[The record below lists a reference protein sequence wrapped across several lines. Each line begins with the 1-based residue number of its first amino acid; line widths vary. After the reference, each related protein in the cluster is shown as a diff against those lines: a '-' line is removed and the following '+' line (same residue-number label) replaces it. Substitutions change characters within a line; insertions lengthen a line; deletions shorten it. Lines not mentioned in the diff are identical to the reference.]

1 MLCQVERGAGGNT
14 CAYHCVK
21 EKKMRSNSLLIRI
34 ILAAALFI
42 FVQGSFLFARGTQAP
57 GTVELVVGA
66 AMSLRD
72 VTVDLATAYQ
82 ATNPNVRLT
91 FTYASS
97 GVLHN
102 QIMEGAPIDV
112 FMSAAVLQMRTL
124 EDRGFIHGQSRN
136 LVTNRVALIV
146 PSGSTSGIRGFA
158 DVTDD
163 SIRLVGVGDPVAMP
177 IGTFAYNIFTALG
190 IAEEVYQKAVL
201 ANEVRQ
207 LLTWVEMGE
216 VDAGVVFMTDAITT
230 DRVRVVE
237 LADPALHTPSINPV
251 GVVSDRPHI
260 QEATSFVDFLFTNE
274 ARAIFERHGFSMYH

>member
-1 MLCQVERGAGGNT
+1 
-14 CAYHCVK
+14 
-21 EKKMRSNSLLIRI
+21 MRNKSLFFRF
-34 ILAAALFI
+34 ILPVTLLLFI
-42 FVQGSFLFARGTQAP
+42 QGSFVFARGAQAP
-57 GTVELVVGA
+57 DNVELIVGA

-82 ATNPNVRLT
+82 AANPHVTLT

-124 EDRGFIHGQSRN
+124 EERGFIHGQSRN
-136 LVTNRVALIV
+136 LVTNRVVLIV
-146 PSGSTSGIRGFA
+146 PSGSTTRIRGFA
-158 DVTDD
+158 DATDN
-163 SIRLVGVGDPVAMP
+163 SIRLIGVGDPVAMP

-201 ANEVRQ
+201 ASEVRQ
-207 LLTWVEMGE
+207 LLTWVEMSE

-237 LADPALHTPSINPV
+237 IADSALHTPSINPV
-251 GVVSDRPHI
+251 GVVAARPHT
-260 QEATSFVDFLFTNE
+260 QEAQAFVDFLFSNE
-274 ARAIFERHGFSMYH
+274 ARTIFEQHGFSMYQ